1 MAGDCGYRV
10 SWLGE
15 NLRGKPRGK
24 HGRSDCNRLSQ
35 EGPLRNDPPCPECCP
50 APQSNREPCNQPFL
64 HPFQASRQLS
74 DIEFLD
80 VIAVGAH
87 PDDVEI
93 ACGGTLAKLVKQ
105 GHRVGIIDLT
115 DGEPTPLSPGPE
127 TRLAEAKNAA
137 ECLGVHRRI
146 TLDLPNRKL
155 FDCYESR
162 VKLATEFRK
171 YRPKVVIGFGDKT
184 PMASP
189 DHWQAMQITDA
200 AVFYSRLTKW
210 DDQFEGTSPH
220 TISAQVYFR
229 LSFEPQTMSGFS
241 GGFTV
246 DIGSTLEEKMNSVRC
261 YETQFPQHKQHV
273 LERIEA
279 VAVSQ
284 GAACGYKA
292 GESFVTTRPI
302 GTRNFMQTLLGTPY

>member
-1 MAGDCGYRV
+1 M
-10 SWLGE
+10 SE
-15 NLRGKPRGK
+15 
-24 HGRSDCNRLSQ
+24 S
-35 EGPLRNDPPCPECCP
+35 
-50 APQSNREPCNQPFL
+50 
-64 HPFQASRQLS
+64 
-74 DIEFLD
+74 EFLD

-115 DGEPTPLSPGPE
+115 DGEPTPNSPGPHV
-127 TRLAEAKNAA
+127 RLEEARKAA
-137 ECLGVHRRI
+137 ECLGVHKRI

-155 FDCYESR
+155 FDNYESR
-162 VKLATEFRK
+162 TKLATEFRR

-210 DDQFEGTSPH
+210 DDDFEGTSPH

-229 LSFEPQTMSGFS
+229 LSFEPQTLAGFGS
-241 GGFTV
+241 SFIV
-246 DIGSTLEEKMNSVRC
+246 NIGSTLSKKMNSIRC
-261 YETQFPQHKQHV
+261 YETQFPANKQHV
-273 LERIEA
+273 LDRVEDMA
-279 VAVSQ
+279 KSVGMS
-284 GAACGYKA
+284 CGYKA
-292 GESFVTTRPI
+292 GETFVTTRPL
-302 GTRNFMQTLLGTPY
+302 GTRDMMQTLLGTPD